1 MVGAV
6 KTESPK
12 VEAVKVPEL
21 KELFIPCPVC
31 GGTVDI
37 DLRGHVYCHSCQQEW
52 TLVGKPIAEDDGAI
66 KPQTIEVGITSSLS
80 IENLNF

>member
-12 VEAVKVPEL
+12 VEAIQVPEL
-21 KELFIPCPVC
+21 KELFTPCPVC

-66 KPQTIEVGITSSLS
+66 KPQTIEIGITSSLS